1 MTVDALAFLDRA
13 FATFEHAVAV
23 TGVDEVDL
31 SIAGDRVRLRFAGPA
46 LQPLFLRAMEHLR
59 VPVDPTADVALTISV
74 FDSETTGVRMPPPPW
89 TQDDYRPKGEIA
101 GCNDDRV
108 HTQFEPGVDLLHLYD
123 AERRVAL
130 LWAPAPEVVPWW
142 EPTFPF
148 RTILHWWCAP
158 SARQPAHAG
167 AVGCDGRGVLLTGP
181 SGSGKSTASLAC
193 LAAGLDY
200 GGDDY
205 VLVDSAAA
213 RVYCL
218 YSTAKLE
225 PDNMERFPELRALV
239 SNAERLHEEKAI
251 VYLQDF
257 RQDLRQDHQP
267 LQIVPELEL
276 CGIVVP
282 QVTGLPASEIVPLAP
297 SAALQALAPT
307 TTFHLPRY
315 GREVFTKLSALVRE
329 VPCYQLRAG
338 TDLAGV
344 AAAVDGLV
352 RQ

>member
-13 FATFEHAVAV
+13 FATFDEAVERA
-23 TGVDEVDL
+23 GVDEVDL
-31 SIAGDRVRLRFAGPA
+31 SVAGDRVRLRFAGPA
-46 LQPLFLRAMEHLR
+46 LQPRLLRAMEHLR
-59 VPVDPTADVALTISV
+59 VPRDFAADVALTISV

-89 TQDDYRPKGEIA
+89 TQSDYRPKGEIA

-123 AERRVAL
+123 SERRAAL
-130 LWAPAPEVVPWW
+130 LWAPAPGVVPWW

-167 AVGCDGRGVLLTGP
+167 AVGRDGRGVLLTGP
-181 SGSGKSTASLAC
+181 SGSGKSTTSLAC

-200 GGDDY
+200 AGDDY
-205 VLVDSAAA
+205 VLVDTAAA
-213 RVYCL
+213 RVYGL

-225 PDNMERFPELRALV
+225 PDNMGRFPELRALV
-239 SNAERLHEEKAI
+239 SNAERLPEEKAI
-251 VYLQDF
+251 VYLQD
-257 RQDLRQDHQP
+257 LRPDHQP
-267 LQIVPELEL
+267 SPIVRELEL

-282 QVTGLPASEIVPLAP
+282 SVTGLPASEIAPMAP

-315 GREVFTKLSALVRE
+315 GRQVFTKLSALVRD

-344 AAAVDGLV
+344 AATVDGLV
-352 RQ
+352 RR